1 MTLHHEQTLDG
12 FTYSTDKSKLDV
24 DYIYTYLAQRSYWA
38 EGIPYSIVRTSIEN
52 SLCFGIYEGTKQA
65 GFARFIT
72 DYATFGYLADVFI
85 DEAYRGR
92 GLSKNLVGFI
102 FGLEALSKLRRVVL
116 VTRDA
121 HTLYAREGFT
131 QLNTP
136 DYYMEL
142 RRQDIYKTFT
152 PKL

>member
-1 MTLHHEQTLDG
+1 MSLNHEQTLNG
-12 FTYSTDKSKLDV
+12 FTYSTDKDKLDIN
-24 DYIYTYLAQRSYWA
+24 YIHSFLAQRSYWA
-38 EGIPYSIVRTSIEN
+38 EGIPYSVVKRSIEN
-52 SLCFGIYEGTKQA
+52 SLCFGIYEEKKQV
-65 GFARFIT
+65 GFARIVT

-92 GLSKNLVGFI
+92 GLSKDLVNFI
-102 FGLEALSKLRRVVL
+102 FRLDALKMLRRIVL

-131 QLNTP
+131 PLNTP
-136 DYYMEL
+136 EGYMEL

-152 PKL
+152 NKI